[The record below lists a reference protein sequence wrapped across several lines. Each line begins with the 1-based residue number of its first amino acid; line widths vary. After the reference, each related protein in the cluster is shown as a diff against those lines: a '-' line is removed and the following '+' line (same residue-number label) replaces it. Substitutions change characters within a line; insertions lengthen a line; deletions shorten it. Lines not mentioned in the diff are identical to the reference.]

1 MIVTAEIRNR
11 DKSAGFVKISK
22 FENGRV
28 NRMTLSPEDAQLF
41 YHLWLPLLDFTNRK
55 YHINPR
61 LKKITKASELHP
73 ADAKEIANKLWE
85 NVTIIDAYL
94 KGAPDLP
101 KEHQAIIRG
110 WKRRIYGRFIVER
123 HLKKGSIFISVENE
137 KIYQV
142 SGIISTW
149 EEMFSGLPL
158 PLLVDAVLIPF
169 LGVIISDGLV
179 ASYNLVIGKNMR
191 QSFKELYM
199 TAKKG
204 GRIHRSL

>member
-41 YHLWLPLLDFTNRK
+41 YHLWIPLLNFTNRK
-55 YHINPR
+55 YHINPH
-61 LKKITKASELHP
+61 LKTIARASQIEP
-73 ADAKEIANKLWE
+73 PEAKEIADRIWE
-85 NVTIIDAYL
+85 NTAIIDAYL
-94 KGAPDLP
+94 KKNPDLP
-101 KEHQAIIRG
+101 KEHPDIIRG

-142 SGIISTW
+142 SGII
-149 EEMFSGLPL
+149 
-158 PLLVDAVLIPF
+158 
-169 LGVIISDGLV
+169 
-179 ASYNLVIGKNMR
+179 
-191 QSFKELYM
+191 
-199 TAKKG
+199 
-204 GRIHRSL
+204 